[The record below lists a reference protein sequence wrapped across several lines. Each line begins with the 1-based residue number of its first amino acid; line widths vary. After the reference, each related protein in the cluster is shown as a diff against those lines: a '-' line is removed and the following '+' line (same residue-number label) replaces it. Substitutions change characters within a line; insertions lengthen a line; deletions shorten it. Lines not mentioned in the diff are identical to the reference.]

1 MYYFKNM
8 FCVLVLCITVN
19 AQDWPVGRVSEK
31 DTISI
36 WKKCVSGSKY
46 DLVWKYTILQ
56 QNLYDNFARSNRSC
70 QRNRSFDRLNPIVFS
85 EWWSYTDSQDRFTT
99 TQ

>member
-1 MYYFKNM
+1 MYYFKNI

-46 DLVWKYTILQ
+46 DLV
-56 QNLYDNFARSNRSC
+56 
-70 QRNRSFDRLNPIVFS
+70 
-85 EWWSYTDSQDRFTT
+85 
-99 TQ
+99 